1 MVKVLEVSLQ
11 LDLSEFAAFLW
22 QHQIPHR
29 ILEEGERQQLWVS
42 AGINPQRITQLFE
55 LWQSGGDLSQV
66 QVQHNPALQQGQT
79 FDLHRLPV
87 TLVLIVAS
95 VLVAFLSGF
104 GDNFDMLRYFTIAD
118 LIQQGES
125 LYTSGLDSTLSSGEW
140 WRLLTPIFLHFNM
153 PHLVFNLLWIWVV
166 AARIERLQG
175 LNVLL
180 GLVVF
185 SGVASN
191 LAQYIVSGPLFGG
204 MSGVVFAV
212 LAYSWL
218 WDRQRKVSERF
229 NLPPALMV
237 LMVIWLAL
245 GFSGVLEGIGMG
257 AVANTAH
264 LIGLLAGLAFV
275 PLVAVLRRR

>member
-29 ILEEGERQQLWVS
+29 ILEEGECQQLWVS
-42 AGINPQRITQLFE
+42 AGINPQRISQLFE
-55 LWQSGGDLSQV
+55 IWQSGGDLSQV
-66 QVQHNPALQQGQT
+66 QVQHNPALQKGQV

-95 VLVAFLSGF
+95 VLVALLSGF
-104 GDNFDMLRYFTIAD
+104 GDNFEMLRYFTIAD
-118 LIQQGES
+118 LIQQGDS

-140 WRLLTPIFLHFNM
+140 WRLLTPIFLHFNI
-153 PHLVFNLLWIWVV
+153 PHLAFNLLWIWVV

-185 SGVASN
+185 AGVTSN

-212 LAYSWL
+212 LGYTWL
-218 WDRQRKVSERF
+218 WDRQRKVRERF
-229 NLPPALMV
+229 NLPPALMA